1 MPNCLVVKLTLKFEY
16 GHPWSLR
23 ISHDKLVNGDH
34 FGHKSRLYKSQF
46 VFCCHFKGI
55 LSSCKTSQRTY
66 LFSPPLCWC
75 GFKRCSKRELPH
87 WTQRILFCNK
97 DFFKQLFNLSSSTVE
112 EFYYMRASNWDF
124 GHMVKCDIYS
134 AYYTTAF
141 QEEQQIFWVKRII
154 FPCVWKKIN
163 RVHESAIKH
172 MV

>member
-1 MPNCLVVKLTLKFEY
+1 MISYIDFEIWGSFWPKAY
-16 GHPWSLR
+16 FLNARHRREPAYS
-23 ISHDKLVNGDH
+23 
-34 FGHKSRLYKSQF
+34 
-46 VFCCHFKGI
+46 
-55 LSSCKTSQRTY
+55 
-66 LFSPPLCWC
+66 FSPPLCWC

>member
-66 LFSPPLCWC
+66 SFWLKDISTPDFSTPSFNPRPFNS
-75 GFKRCSKRELPH
+75 G
-87 WTQRILFCNK
+87 
-97 DFFKQLFNLSSSTVE
+97 LFNHELFNPGLFNPRLLNPGLFNPNYGVVKSGVGKFMVEKSRVEKSGFEKSGVEMSSFTSE
-112 EFYYMRASNWDF
+112 GLN
-124 GHMVKCDIYS
+124 
-134 AYYTTAF
+134 
-141 QEEQQIFWVKRII
+141 
-154 FPCVWKKIN
+154 
-163 RVHESAIKH
+163 
-172 MV
+172 